1 MDLTNPIK
9 AMQYDQ
15 TEAEQAEQA
24 EQAPHAEQTNEPAQ
38 HTAVGT
44 STLATAST
52 DSQRTDRQANVA
64 AIGSNQY

>member
-24 EQAPHAEQTNEPAQ
+24 EQVPHAEQTNEPTQ

-44 STLATAST
+44 STLAAAST
-52 DSQRTDRQANVA
+52 L
-64 AIGSNQY
+64 